1 MSIYCQKNV
10 KKQKNIVDIISWSK
24 LQDILP
30 FVADLYPL

>member
-10 KKQKNIVDIISWSK
+10 KNQKNIVDIISWST